1 MKIIP
6 ENVTGKDILKYVDI
20 IGNKLD
26 KKNKV
31 PKKDKKER
39 NKEAVKKY
47 KANLTDDKKKQ
58 VQEKNTIQHANKRKA
73 EANLERYND
82 IMNLDTNEIDSS
94 E

>member
-1 MKIIP
+1 M
-6 ENVTGKDILKYVDI
+6 
-20 IGNKLD
+20 IGNKLE

-39 NKEAVKKY
+39 HKEAQKKY
-47 KANLTDDKKKQ
+47 KANLNEDKKKQ
-58 VQEKNTIQHANKRKA
+58 VQEQDKIQHANKRKA

-82 IMNLDTNEIDSS
+82 IMNLDTKEIDSS